1 MKRIIKGLKHI
12 DQVAEGVYNFK
23 FPKDC
28 IEKKALERSK
38 VCESCPNFA
47 IDPINDFHVTDRIES
62 LSKKM
67 CNLCGCVLSYKLRIN
82 KITTENCPL
91 NDKI

>member
-23 FPKDC
+23 FPTNC

-38 VCESCPNFA
+38 VCETCDNFVD
-47 IDPINDFHVTDRIES
+47 DPIKDFHVTDRIEV
-62 LSKKM
+62 LSGKM
-67 CNLCGCVLSYKLRIN
+67 CGLCGCVSSYKLRIN

-91 NDKI
+91 ND

>member
-23 FPKDC
+23 FPTNC
-28 IEKKALERSK
+28 IEKKALERANICK
-38 VCESCPNFA
+38 ECPHFV
-47 IDPINDFHVTDRIES
+47 IDPIPDFHVTDRIES

-67 CNLCGCVLSYKLRIN
+67 CALCGCVLSYKLRTN
-82 KITTENCPL
+82 KITTENCLL
-91 NDKI
+91 NE

>member
-1 MKRIIKGLKHI
+1 MKRIVKGFKHI
-12 DQVAEGVYNFK
+12 DQVAEGVYNYK
-23 FPKDC
+23 FPKEC

-38 VCESCPNFA
+38 VCVKCPNF
-47 IDPINDFHVTDRIES
+47 IDDPIKDFHVTDRIED

-67 CNLCGCVLSYKLRIN
+67 CSLCGCVLSYKLRIN

-91 NDKI
+91 NDEI

>member
-1 MKRIIKGLKHI
+1 MKRIVKGLKHI

-23 FPKDC
+23 FPKDF
-28 IEKKALERSK
+28 IEKKALERSETCLG
-38 VCESCPNFA
+38 CEFYVD
-47 IDPINDFHVTDRIES
+47 DPIEDFHVNDRIEN

-67 CNLCGCVLSYKLRIN
+67 CSNCGCVLSYKLRIN

-91 NDKI
+91 NEEI

>member
-12 DQVAEGVYNFK
+12 DQVAEGIYNFK
-23 FPKDC
+23 FPTPC

-38 VCESCPNFA
+38 ICETCPNFV
-47 IDPINDFHVTDRIES
+47 IDPIADFHVTDRIEI

-67 CNLCGCVLSYKLRIN
+67 CNLCTCVSSYKLRTK
-82 KITTENCPL
+82 KITTKNCPL
-91 NDKI
+91 ND

>member
-1 MKRIIKGLKHI
+1 MKRLIKGLKHI

-38 VCESCPNFA
+38 VCETCPNFVD
-47 IDPINDFHVTDRIES
+47 DPIKDFHVTDRIES
-62 LSKKM
+62 LRGKM
-67 CNLCGCVLSYKLRIN
+67 CGICQCVLSYKLRIN
-82 KITTENCPL
+82 KINTENCPL
-91 NDKI
+91 NDE

>member
-1 MKRIIKGLKHI
+1 MKRIVKGLKHI

-23 FPKDC
+23 FPKNC

-38 VCESCPNFA
+38 VCMGCEHFKE
-47 IDPINDFHVTDRIES
+47 DPISDFHVNDRIEQ

-67 CNLCGCVLSYKLRIN
+67 CGLCGCVLSYKLRIN
-82 KITTENCPL
+82 KITTPNCPL
-91 NDKI
+91 NDEI